1 MIIKCRTQSLWGSL
15 STTLL
20 TDISIPKRLPRR
32 IKFDINMSNCRLI
45 DMDGKT
51 VISDRLISGS
61 TISTKNNYYNVY
73 IYIDGDIDTNS
84 IDKCYLY

>member
-1 MIIKCRTQSLWGSL
+1 MIIKCRTQSLWGSR

-32 IKFDINMSNCRLI
+32 ITFDINMSNCRLI

-51 VISDRLISGS
+51 VISDKLISGS

-73 IYIDGDIDTNS
+73 IYIDDNIDITNLK
-84 IDKCYLY
+84 KCYLY